1 MSDQSEMDAVAGPLA
16 KLIAQ
21 LTKRRFT
28 IAVAE
33 SLTGGLV
40 LAALTSVPGASKV
53 VRGGVVAYASDV
65 KRDVLDVDGDLLS
78 TEGAVNAAVAE
89 QMARAVRLELNAH
102 FVLATTGVAGP
113 DPQDGVAPGVV
124 FVAVDAPFGH
134 WYRELLLTGDRTE
147 IREQTSSALMELFED
162 VLSAMPH

>member
-21 LTKRRFT
+21 LTERRFT

-89 QMARAVRLELNAH
+89 QMARGVRLELNAH
-102 FVLATTGVAGP
+102 FGLATTGVAGP